1 LIELVA
7 EGRSWI
13 KPDLWAAQRN
23 APAAKAQEH
32 VREVFNPQTDYQTE
46 TAAPEVEVIS
56 VFGADTLQKVGNFK
70 NKVSYIAI
78 LLRFEARAAPELT
91 QSNGARRR
99 LCCAS

>member
-32 VREVFNPQTDYQTE
+32 VREVFNPQTGYHTE

-70 NKVSYIAI
+70 NKVSYTTIP
-78 LLRFEARAAPELT
+78 LRFEARAAP
-91 QSNGARRR
+91 
-99 LCCAS
+99 